1 MIGHISASQRYK
13 YTKQENQPI
22 TTVIRSGRL
31 IWYGHVMS
39 KNKTWVNK
47 YMEIRKT
54 WLENVDVDMAEL
66 ENDRE
71 DIHDPFQ
78 GC

>member
-1 MIGHISASQRYK
+1 MGEQI
-13 YTKQENQPI
+13 
-22 TTVIRSGRL
+22 
-31 IWYGHVMS
+31 
-39 KNKTWVNK
+39 
-47 YMEIRKT
+47 MEIRKPVGRPKKT

-66 ENDRE
+66 ENDRI